1 MAEVAL
7 LKSQTDP
14 GKAIDFNSPK
24 SSGPQLMSE
33 PFKMTSC
40 PSIHIVFGAIVGKS
54 EHGGQVQYML
64 AQHSRHESI
73 RQLPMSG
80 LTVEVAN

>member
-1 MAEVAL
+1 
-7 LKSQTDP
+7 
-14 GKAIDFNSPK
+14 
-24 SSGPQLMSE
+24 MSDL
-33 PFKMTSC
+33 FQMTSC

-54 EHGGQVQYML
+54 EHRGQVWYML
-64 AQHSRHESI
+64 AQHSRHESV

>member
-1 MAEVAL
+1 MAEVAIL
-7 LKSQTDP
+7 GP
-14 GKAIDFNSPK
+14 CKAIDFKSQR

-33 PFKMTSC
+33 LFNMTSC

-54 EHGGQVQYML
+54 KRRGQVRYML
-64 AQHSRHESI
+64 SQHIRHESV